1 MRGRHISREGEGGQ
15 SGSIW
20 GGGGVWRGP
29 IHICESFAT
38 PLPKTASWFL
48 PSRRGRVQPLLLSTL
63 PVAQCRLDNGQR
75 GDGGGLG
82 AEDAGAEG
90 NGGEEGRG
98 AEDGAL
104 VFCEA
109 ALRAD
114 ENSQR
119 RWDESR
125 EDGDGV
131 SAILGF
137 VKRALTHTGGEHADV
152 TGWYAA
158 FLQHVVVPNAA
169 VFSFVITGGE
179 LLVGLGLLL
188 GAFTGI
194 AAFFGLTMNAS
205 YLLGGTVSVNPIL
218 AIIGIFVILAWRNAG
233 WIGLD
238 RYLLPA
244 LGTPWQPGK
253 IGRHDAAPAPAAS

>member
-1 MRGRHISREGEGGQ
+1 MTSTPATRPTINDPRSIVPEPPLAQLLFADARTAWLWLVVRIYLAYLWLEPAFQKLQ
-15 SGSIW
+15 SPAW
-20 GGGGVWRGP
+20 
-29 IHICESFAT
+29 T
-38 PLPKTASWFL
+38 
-48 PSRRGRVQPLLLSTL
+48 
-63 PVAQCRLDNGQR
+63 
-75 GDGGGLG
+75 GDK
-82 AEDAGAEG
+82 AG
-90 NGGEEGRG
+90 
-98 AEDGAL
+98 
-104 VFCEA
+104 
-109 ALRAD
+109 
-114 ENSQR
+114 
-119 RWDESR
+119 
-125 EDGDGV
+125 